1 LRGMRERT
9 SARLCCLTGLTSHRI
24 RRRCIHNS
32 QGPHTVAPTLH
43 MHTHTNDHLS
53 LPGTLAPPPPHP
65 LIVVPHPSRT
75 LDLRVQGNQ
84 SPFTSHIH
92 THARCPR
99 ICPMEHAPHGT
110 HTHIPYMLWHLPH
123 TSPMPTRSLPV
134 ADPSS
139 LRDDESSE
147 RERRRQGRPMLKA
160 CTRHTHGGHTVVE
173 PCAYHVHTPRVRS
186 IEASALL
193 YHVSQGRVE
202 ASGHCRAA
210 TVTPQASHA

>member
-1 LRGMRERT
+1 VLP
-9 SARLCCLTGLTSHRI
+9 HWP
-24 RRRCIHNS
+24 HKS
-32 QGPHTVAPTLH
+32 QNQKTLH
-43 MHTHTNDHLS
+43 TQFAGPSHGRSHAAHAHTHQ
-53 LPGTLAPPPPHP
+53 LPPLTARHPGAPPPSPP
-65 LIVVPHPSRT
+65 YCGSPSLQDPGPPGPR
-75 LDLRVQGNQ
+75 Q
-84 SPFTSHIH
+84 SEPVHVAH
-92 THARCPR
+92 THPRALPTHMSHGARATRHP
-99 ICPMEHAPHGT
+99 HAHP
-110 HTHIPYMLWHLPH
+110 IYMLWHLPH

>member
-1 LRGMRERT
+1 VRGLQRGCAASLASQVTESEDAAYT
-9 SARLCCLTGLTSHRI
+9 I
-24 RRRCIHNS
+24 RRALTRSLPRCTCTHPPPTTSLCPAPWRPPPLTPFLWFPIPP
-32 QGPHTVAPTLH
+32 GPWTSGSKAIRARSRRTYTPTRAAHAYVPWSTRHTAPT
-43 MHTHTNDHLS
+43 
-53 LPGTLAPPPPHP
+53 
-65 LIVVPHPSRT
+65 R
-75 LDLRVQGNQ
+75 
-84 SPFTSHIH
+84 TSHI
-92 THARCPR
+92 
-99 ICPMEHAPHGT
+99 
-110 HTHIPYMLWHLPH
+110 YMLWHLPH